1 MTGITARLFA
11 LGRNFSEVE
20 SATRP
25 ATDAREAI
33 AELARAP
40 ANPILPPQ
48 PMARTTRRLLFA
60 VVVALVA
67 VTAGL
72 TGGGCVERELQVN
85 SDPQGALVYL
95 NDQEVGRTP
104 LRQDFTWYGTYDVA
118 VRKEGY
124 QTLKTTSPVI
134 APWWQWVPFDF
145 VADILPFRL
154 KDSHALHYTLKPTP
168 EIAEDPDRLVQRGQ
182 AMRDQLE
189 SGEKPLKTPK
199 PRPAATTRA
208 AKSPRTLPTTAPA
221 SQSLP

>member
-1 MTGITARLFA
+1 
-11 LGRNFSEVE
+11 
-20 SATRP
+20 
-25 ATDAREAI
+25 
-33 AELARAP
+33 
-40 ANPILPPQ
+40 
-48 PMARTTRRLLFA
+48 MARTTRRLLFA

-67 VTAGL
+67 CTAGL

-124 QTLKTTSPVI
+124 QTLKTASPVI

-168 EIAEDPDRLVQRGQ
+168 EAAVDPDRLVERGQ
-182 AMRDQLE
+182 AMRDRLE
-189 SGEKPLKTPK
+189 SGEKPLKTPHT
-199 PRPAATTRA
+199 RPATTTRA
-208 AKSPRTLPTTAPA
+208 AKPPRTRPTTGPA
-221 SQSLP
+221 SSALP

>member
-1 MTGITARLFA
+1 MTGRIAKLFA
-11 LGRNFSEVE
+11 PAHIFSGAASV
-20 SATRP
+20 AQQGNP
-25 ATDAREAI
+25 ANSSRAS
-33 AELARAP
+33 AELARALFT
-40 ANPILPPQ
+40 PILPPQ

-60 VVVALVA
+60 VVVLVA
-67 VTAGL
+67 LTAGL
-72 TGGGCVERELQVN
+72 GGCVERELQVN
-85 SDPQGALVYL
+85 SEPQGALVYL

-124 QTLKTTSPVI
+124 QTLKTESPVI
-134 APWWQWVPFDF
+134 APWWQWIPFDF

-154 KDSHALHYTLKPTP
+154 KDSHALHYTLKPTT
-168 EIAEDPDRLVQRGQ
+168 ETAVDPDRLVQRGQ

-199 PRPAATTRA
+199 TRPAATTRA
-208 AKSPRTLPTTAPA
+208 AKSPRTLPTTGPA

>member
-1 MTGITARLFA
+1 MAVPRS
-11 LGRNFSEVE
+11 RR
-20 SATRP
+20 ATL
-25 ATDAREAI
+25 AK
-33 AELARAP
+33 LARAP
-40 ANPILPPQ
+40 STHILPPQ

-60 VVVALVA
+60 VVVLVA
-67 VTAGL
+67 LIAGL
-72 TGGGCVERELQVN
+72 GGCVERELQVN

-124 QTLKTTSPVI
+124 QTLKTESPVI
-134 APWWQWVPFDF
+134 APWWQWIPFDF

-154 KDSHALHYTLKPTP
+154 KDSHALHYTLKPTT
-168 EIAEDPDRLVQRGQ
+168 ETAVDPDRLVQRGQ

-199 PRPAATTRA
+199 TPPPPTTPAANTPPAPPTPGPPPPGP
-208 AKSPRTLPTTAPA
+208 PRNAPPLDA
-221 SQSLP
+221 

>member
-1 MTGITARLFA
+1 
-11 LGRNFSEVE
+11 
-20 SATRP
+20 
-25 ATDAREAI
+25 
-33 AELARAP
+33 
-40 ANPILPPQ
+40 
-48 PMARTTRRLLFA
+48 MARTTRRLLFA
-60 VVVALVA
+60 VVVLVA
-67 VTAGL
+67 LTAGL
-72 TGGGCVERELQVN
+72 GGCVERELQVN

-118 VRKEGY
+118 VRKDGY
-124 QTLKTTSPVI
+124 QTLKTESPVI
-134 APWWQWVPFDF
+134 APWWQWIPFDF

-168 EIAEDPDRLVQRGQ
+168 ETAEDPDRLVQRGQ

-199 PRPAATTRA
+199 TRPAATTRA
-208 AKSPRTLPTTAPA
+208 AKSPRTLPTTGPA